1 MEPSQFRASL
11 IERWPSAEIPDRDP
25 ASLFA
30 LEWSIEMPG
39 GLLLGNFSDDPLGIS
54 VDGDF
59 DDCAAF
65 ALWFRSL
72 VPPQQPLLFYDQG
85 FNEDVNLTHET
96 TLADLRAA
104 FP

>member
-1 MEPSQFRASL
+1 
-11 IERWPSAEIPDRDP
+11 
-25 ASLFA
+25 
-30 LEWSIEMPG
+30 MPG
-39 GLLLGNFSDDPLGIS
+39 GVLEGMFNRNYSGIS

-85 FNEDVNLTHET
+85 FNVDVPLTAET
-96 TLADLRAA
+96 TIQDLRAA
-104 FP
+104 FDGE